1 MSELSSYSI
10 RLDNFTGGIE
20 LFFEYVSMNRHV
32 LRTLSLNQ
40 IIEEFVAVSSDLN
53 ISIGGLIDFF
63 YLANNLFYWKTQ
75 ILFPSKLECKDKAE
89 RKIVEK
95 LIGYT
100 NNRENEKLQLNQANN
115 FKLYDSKM
123 IEDFIFGDNSSFV
136 KNINTI
142 TNGINKKKNLK
153 RKSSILEKKVI
164 NKNFLCNKKF
174 KVVCNKYELK
184 IFEKKMKI
192 ISILNKESS
201 IIFDSLLDFNADNY
215 FFERFSYFLVSLECK
230 MLDIVNLGYLN
241 NKLVLYRG
249 SKINDCT

>member
-10 RLDNFTGGIE
+10 SLDNFTGGIE
-20 LFFEYVSMNRHV
+20 LFFEYVNMNRHV

-40 IIEEFVAVSSDLN
+40 IIEEFINVSSDLN
-53 ISIGGLIDFF
+53 ISIRGLIDFF

-75 ILFPSKLECKDKAE
+75 ILFPLKLEYKDKVE

-95 LIGYT
+95 LIVHSK
-100 NNRENEKLQLNQANN
+100 NRENEKLQLNQIKN
-115 FKLYDSKM
+115 FKFYDSKM
-123 IEDFIFGDNSSFV
+123 IEDFIFGYSGNFV

-142 TNGINKKKNLK
+142 ANDKNKNLK
-153 RKSSILEKKVI
+153 RKPSVLKEKVI

-174 KVVCNKYELK
+174 KAVCNKYELK

-201 IIFDSLLDFNADNY
+201 VIFDSLLDFNADNY
-215 FFERFSYFLVSLECK
+215 SFERFSYFLVSLECK
-230 MLDIVNLGYLN
+230 MLNIVNLGYLN

-249 SKINDCT
+249 CKINDCT

>member
-10 RLDNFTGGIE
+10 SLDNFTGGIE

-40 IIEEFVAVSSDLN
+40 IIEEFIVVSSDLN
-53 ISIGGLIDFF
+53 ISIRGLIDFF

-75 ILFPSKLECKDKAE
+75 ILFPVKLEYKDKAE
-89 RKIVEK
+89 RKVVER
-95 LIGYT
+95 LIDHSK
-100 NNRENEKLQLNQANN
+100 NRENEKLQLNQIKN
-115 FKLYDSKM
+115 FKFYDSKM
-123 IEDFIFGDNSSFV
+123 IEDFIFGNSGNFV
-136 KNINTI
+136 KNINAI
-142 TNGINKKKNLK
+142 SNDNDKKKNLK
-153 RKSSILEKKVI
+153 KKSSALKEKII

-174 KVVCNKYELK
+174 KVIFNKYELK

-201 IIFDSLLDFNADNY
+201 VIFDSLLDFNADNY
-215 FFERFSYFLVSLECK
+215 SFERFSYFLVSLECK
-230 MLDIVNLGYLN
+230 MLNIINLGYLD

-249 SKINDCT
+249 CKINDCK